1 MNFVVDVCLTF
12 TKQTHQPGADNPT
25 ASQNWCHYQNQS
37 ETIALVFTQESSCF
51 LFPCLSSTTKVKQLV
66 LAHKEG
72 AEGDKRQVCPGS
84 SNPAVFS
91 FLFQHL
97 HCFWGKLCSL
107 RMPSQTVTDIH
118 HLRCHKSVLLCPLI
132 RSPLFRNCK
141 LQDSCY
147 LPDEPAWSQLWL

>member
-1 MNFVVDVCLTF
+1 MDFWHSLNRHTNLELIKPHSI
-12 TKQTHQPGADNPT
+12 TKLISLPEPR
-25 ASQNWCHYQNQS
+25 S
-37 ETIALVFTQESSCF
+37 EAIALVFTQEN
-51 LFPCLSSTTKVKQLV
+51 PCLLLPSLSSSTEVKQLV
-66 LAHKEG
+66 LACKEG
-72 AEGDKRQVCPGS
+72 AEDDKRQVCPGS

-97 HCFWGKLCSL
+97 HWFWGKLCSL

-141 LQDSCY
+141 LQDNSY
-147 LPDEPAWSQLWL
+147 LPDEPARSQLWL